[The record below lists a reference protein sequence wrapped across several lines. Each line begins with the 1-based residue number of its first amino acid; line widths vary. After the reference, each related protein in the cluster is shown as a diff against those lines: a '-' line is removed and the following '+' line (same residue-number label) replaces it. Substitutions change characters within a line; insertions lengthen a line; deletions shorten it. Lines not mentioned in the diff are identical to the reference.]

1 MATTKIRSS
10 SILDGQVDNAD
21 LSATVAVT
29 GGQIA
34 DGAITIAKLAATG
47 AASAGTY
54 LQGDNTWGAIA
65 ASGFNSVIVYTG
77 SATWTKSARP
87 AGITKVIVEVQGG
100 GGGGA
105 RQFTAS
111 YVCGGSGGGY
121 AKKFIDVSS
130 VTASVISVGL
140 GGAGAVGPA
149 DASGVSGGDSSW
161 IDTASGG
168 SSTVTGVKG
177 VGGIHTP
184 AWSTSLGGAATGGDI
199 NIAGQNGDT
208 DAWGKSGDSQLG
220 RGGRN
225 VFSGQLLTAPS
236 TGYGAGGA
244 GGRQMSAL
252 NGRDGVVIVWEYK

>member
-1 MATTKIRSS
+1 MVAKLVLDQLEKTGGLLTPLTLPSVNATTGQYMQN
-10 SILDGQVDNAD
+10 DGSGGLSWVAAPAD
-21 LSATVAVT
+21 V
-29 GGQIA
+29 
-34 DGAITIAKLAATG
+34 
-47 AASAGTY
+47 
-54 LQGDNTWGAIA
+54 
-65 ASGFNSVIVYTG
+65 SGFNSVIVYTG

-149 DASGVSGGDSSW
+149 DASGVDGGDSSW